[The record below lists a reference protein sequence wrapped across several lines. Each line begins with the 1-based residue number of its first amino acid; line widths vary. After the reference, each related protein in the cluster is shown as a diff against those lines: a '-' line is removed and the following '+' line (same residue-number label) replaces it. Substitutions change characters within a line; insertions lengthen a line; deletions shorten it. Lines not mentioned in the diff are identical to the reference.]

1 MRDGIF
7 KLTNGVLVER
17 KKFEPKEAGTWVF
30 GTVTEIDGREI
41 MADGNAVEVDMRPR
55 DWSAT
60 TVELIGE

>member
-1 MRDGIF
+1 MRSGIF

-17 KKFEPKEAGTWVF
+17 QEFIPKESGTWVF
-30 GTVTEIDGREI
+30 GDVTEIDGREV
-41 MADGNAVEVDMRPR
+41 MANGNAVEVDMRPR